1 MHYYSEQTMN
11 KIVYAAIATG
21 MLMASCQSKEEKSAQ
36 GAVDRYVIFVDS
48 VDKAKYD
55 KRKERWDFIEAEHKR
70 KRNDADAALPVFQGD
85 KQEKQRKRVSDRDA
99 KYEGIKVSVKE

>member
-21 MLMASCQSKEEKSAQ
+21 MLMASCQSKEEKAAQ

-55 KRKERWDFIEAEHKR
+55 KRKERWDFIEAEHKH
-70 KRNDADAALPVFQGD
+70 KRNDAEAALPVFKGST
-85 KQEKQRKRVSDRDA
+85 QEKQRKRISDRDA
-99 KYEGIKVSVKE
+99 KYKGIKVSVKE